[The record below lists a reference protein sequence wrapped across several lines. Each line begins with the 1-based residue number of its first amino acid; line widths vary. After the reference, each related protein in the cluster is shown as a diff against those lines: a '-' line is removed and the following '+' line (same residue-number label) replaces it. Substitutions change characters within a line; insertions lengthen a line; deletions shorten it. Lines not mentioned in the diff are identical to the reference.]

1 MRCNILCLLAI
12 CWLLGAACARAPVM
26 PPESKQANQLCEAK
40 LQIGNLTEALA
51 DCDRALQGWPT
62 YTEAWFNRGLIQM
75 YLGQYADA
83 RKSFQEVVKRQP
95 DNARAHNDLGILDYQ
110 DGALKAAESSFRRAL
125 SIKDSYSQAR
135 YNLALTL
142 KAAGKL
148 KQAKTELQQLIKQR
162 PEMAEPLHCLGLIR
176 LEEGATSDAIDIFTR
191 VIKLQPRETVFWRSL
206 GYTYAQVFRY
216 EDADY
221 ALDSCLEVTPG
232 DALCQVSKNLLS
244 RRQPLPPPRPEPP
257 MP

>member
-1 MRCNILCLLAI
+1 MRWNLLCLLAA
-12 CWLLGAACARAPVM
+12 CLLGAACARAPVM

-62 YTEAWFNRGLIQM
+62 YTEAWFNRGIIQM

-110 DGALKAAESSFRRAL
+110 DGVLKEAESAFRRAL
-125 SIKDSYSQAR
+125 SIKASYAQAR
-135 YNLALTL
+135 YNLAVTL
-142 KAAGKL
+142 RAAGKL

-162 PEMAEPLHCLGLIR
+162 PEMPEPLHVLGLIR

-191 VIKLQPRETVFWRSL
+191 AIKLQPRETVFWRSL
-206 GYTYAQVFRY
+206 GYAYAQVFRY

-221 ALDSCLEVTPG
+221 ALDSCLAVAPEDP
-232 DALCQVSKNLLS
+232 LCRMSKDLL
-244 RRQPLPPPRPEPP
+244 RRRRPLPLPRPEPP